1 MNNWQ
6 HLTLGDIG
14 KGFARYRPFIA
25 IIAGVLLLVVVLPG
39 RQAEDDSQVFA
50 TGGGSTSADA
60 TTAVDDTAIADT
72 AVGETVDGAA
82 TAVAG
87 TTGAA
92 GGTATAAAPKP
103 GQKLATG
110 GTAPGATGKTAEA
123 GTGNVAPPA
132 NPGADCDTATG
143 RIKVPTKYA
152 PPCMPA
158 FSGSNGGKTWNG
170 VTDKEILVVNF
181 RAKSNPALEAALAG
195 ANASDPKE
203 ASIATFNAYIDY
215 INKHYQL
222 YGRQIKVAN
231 VDGTGDASDDRAGR
245 ADAIRI
251 REMGA
256 FLSIGAAN
264 NAMIDQL
271 MADKVMCICSV
282 SQPQEFYESRA
293 PYAGY
298 TTLMSSTQGYIHR
311 AEYVGKRLAGNGR
324 KAKYAGQRD
333 AVPMST
339 EDRVF
344 GFLWYETSDGAYKAG
359 ADFFVK
365 TLQEKYGVTLKES
378 ISYNGFPDVAK
389 TQEQARPIITKLKA
403 SGVNSV
409 IFSGDPIAPG
419 IFTAEAARQTWQ
431 PEWILTGS
439 ALTDTT
445 LFARTYDKDQ
455 WSRAF
460 GISYLTIRT
469 PPEIGDAFFIHKW
482 HTGQAPAA
490 KNTYAIIYASPFI
503 LGTALHMAGPDL
515 NPGTFQKG
523 LFKYPLTG
531 RGNVTT
537 QAISY
542 GNHGIWPF
550 TDYTLYDDATEIFW
564 DNTVRGKDEFGN
576 EGVGAYR
583 YVANGKR
590 YLPGEHPRD
599 DPKVLR
605 DADPNS
611 SPSMITERPANEK
624 APEYPHT
631 PH

>member
-1 MNNWQ
+1 MNNWKN
-6 HLTLGDIG
+6 LTLGDIG
-14 KGFARYRPFIA
+14 SGFARYRPFIA
-25 IIAGVLLLVVVLPG
+25 VIAGVLLLVVVLPG
-39 RQAEDDSQVFA
+39 RQPADDSTVFA
-50 TGGGSTSADA
+50 TGGQTSSESASGDVA
-60 TTAVDDTAIADT
+60 EVTDTVVDD
-72 AVGETVDGAA
+72 
-82 TAVAG
+82 
-87 TTGAA
+87 A
-92 GGTATAAAPKP
+92 GGTVTTDAGGSTGAVGGGGAAAPKP
-103 GQKLATG
+103 GTKVAAG
-110 GTAPGATGKTAEA
+110 GPAGQTETAQE

-143 RIKVPTKYA
+143 RIKVPTKFA

-170 VTDKEILVVNF
+170 VTDKEILVVNY
-181 RAKSNPALEAALAG
+181 RAKSNAALDAALAG

-222 YGRQIKVAN
+222 YGRQIKVAH
-231 VDGTGDASDDRAGR
+231 VDGNADATDDKAGR
-245 ADAIRI
+245 ADAIKI

-256 FLSIGAAN
+256 FVSIGAAN
-264 NAMIDQL
+264 NAMVDQL
-271 MADKVMCICSV
+271 RADKIMCICSV
-282 SQPQEFYESRA
+282 SQPQEFYEERA

-311 AEYVGKRLAGNGR
+311 AEYVGKRLANNGR

-344 GFLWYETSDGAYKAG
+344 GFLWYETADGAYKSG
-359 ADFFVK
+359 ADFFERE
-365 TLQEKYGVTLKES
+365 LREKYGVTLKES

-389 TQEQARPIITKLKA
+389 TQEQARPIITKLKG

-431 PEWILTGS
+431 PEWIITGS
-439 ALTDTT
+439 ALVDTT
-445 LFARTYDKDQ
+445 LFARTYNKDQ

-460 GISYLTIRT
+460 GISFLTIRT
-469 PPEIGDAFFIHKW
+469 PPEIGDAYHLHKW

-490 KNTYAIIYASPFI
+490 KNTYGVIYASPFI
-503 LGTALHMAGPDL
+503 LGTGLHMAGPDL
-515 NPGTFQKG
+515 NPGTFQQG
-523 LFKYPLTG
+523 LFKYPVTG
-531 RGNVTT
+531 KGNITT
-537 QAISY
+537 QVISY
-542 GNHGIWPF
+542 GKHGIWPF
-550 TDYTLYDDATEIFW
+550 TDYTLYDDVTEIFW
-564 DNTVRGKDEFGN
+564 DNTVRGKDEVGN

-583 YVANGKR
+583 YVANGQR

-611 SPSMITERPANEK
+611 SPAMINERPANER

>member
-1 MNNWQ
+1 MNSWKN
-6 HLTLGDIG
+6 LTLGDIG
-14 KGFARYRPFIA
+14 NGFLRYRPFIA
-25 IIAGVLLLVVVLPG
+25 VIAGVLLLVLVLPG
-39 RQAEDDSQVFA
+39 RQQADDSTVFA
-50 TGGGSTSADA
+50 TGGSGSSGSTSGD
-60 TTAVDDTAIADT
+60 TADDTGALVDET
-72 AVGETVDGAA
+72 GETI
-82 TAVAG
+82 
-87 TTGAA
+87 TTGADGA
-92 GGTATAAAPKP
+92 GGVGGSATGAARKAGSKVAAGGGTAT
-103 GQKLATG
+103 QTG
-110 GTAPGATGKTAEA
+110 TVAED
-123 GTGNVAPPA
+123 GTGNVTPPA
-132 NPGADCDTATG
+132 NAGADCDTATG

-170 VTDKEILVVNF
+170 VNEKEILVVNY
-181 RAKSNPALEAALAG
+181 RPLSDPALDAALAG
-195 ANASDPKE
+195 AGASDPKE
-203 ASIATFNAYIDY
+203 KSIATFDAYIDY

-222 YGRQIKVAN
+222 YGRQIKVAH
-231 VDGTGDASDDRAGR
+231 VDGNAKAADDKAGR
-245 ADAIRI
+245 ADAIKVAD
-251 REMGA
+251 MGA
-256 FLSIGAAN
+256 FVSIGSPN
-264 NAMIDQL
+264 NAYVDEL
-271 MADKVMCICSV
+271 KARKVMCICSV
-282 SQPQEFYESRA
+282 SQPQEFYEERA

-324 KAKYAGQRD
+324 KAKYAGARD

-344 GFLWYETSDGAYKAG
+344 GFLWYETADGAYKSG
-359 ADFFVK
+359 AEFFERE
-365 TLQEKYGVTLKES
+365 LREKYGVTLKES
-378 ISYNGFPDVAK
+378 ISYNGFPDVGK

-431 PEWILTGS
+431 PEWIITGS
-439 ALTDTT
+439 ALVDTT
-445 LFARTYDKDQ
+445 LFARTYNKDQ

-460 GISYLTIRT
+460 GISFLTIRT

-490 KNTYAIIYASPFI
+490 ENTYAVIYASPFI
-503 LGTALHMAGPDL
+503 LGTGLHMAGPDL
-515 NPGTFQKG
+515 NPGTFQQG
-523 LFKYPLTG
+523 LFKYPVTG
-531 RGNVTT
+531 KGNITT
-537 QAISY
+537 QVISY

-550 TDYTLYDDATEIFW
+550 TDYTLYDDVTEIFW
-564 DNTVRGKDEFGN
+564 DNTVRGQDEVGN

-583 YVANGKR
+583 YVADGKR

-605 DADPNS
+605 DADPSS
-611 SPSMITERPANEK
+611 SPAMITERPANEK
-624 APEYPHT
+624 APQYPHA